1 VSLTSD
7 LADAF
12 QGMEIDDK
20 DLPAAELAMTYGRA
34 IDADPETVARLGPLL
49 LATLE
54 ALLMTPRSRA
64 ALVKGANDDQRKQQ
78 SPLDE
83 LRSRRAAR
91 GKG

>member
-1 VSLTSD
+1 MPLASD
-7 LADAF
+7 VKQALI
-12 QGMEIDDK
+12 GMDISARDR
-20 DLPAAELAMTYGRA
+20 ATVELAVAYATA
-34 IDADPETVARLGPLL
+34 IDTDPDLIGKFGPML

-64 ALVKGANDDQRKQQ
+64 ALVKGANDDQRKTQ

-91 GKG
+91 RTG